1 MTPRLPFITFA
12 PRLKA
17 FRRSP
22 WFAAAGILATVSVAQ
37 AADIPISGTYGTV
50 AMCVIDAFMDVPPG
64 DVNFN
69 AGGAPLAHVLPG
81 EFDTPRES
89 CVFQKITSQSESEPK
104 STWVVE
110 AACSGKEGDLTRVLT
125 ITSDKEA
132 RSLTVSDQIGTL
144 IATLDQCSVPYA
156 ERLARELKRMP
167 QAPKQ

>member
-1 MTPRLPFITFA
+1 MRLKLVS
-12 PRLKA
+12 RLKA
-17 FRRSP
+17 FQPSKHTGL
-22 WFAAAGILATVSVAQ
+22 WFVAPAVLAIAGAQ
-37 AADIPISGTYGTV
+37 AAEIPISGTYGTI

-89 CVFQKITSQSESEPK
+89 CVFQKFTNQSETEPK

-125 ITSDKEA
+125 ITSDKDA

-144 IATLDQCSVPYA
+144 IATLDQCSLPYA
-156 ERLARELKRMP
+156 ERLARELKRM
-167 QAPKQ
+167 APSLKK

>member
-1 MTPRLPFITFA
+1 M
-12 PRLKA
+12 
-17 FRRSP
+17 RRSSSSKGCR
-22 WFAAAGILATVSVAQ
+22 A
-37 AADIPISGTYGTV
+37 GTYGTV

-89 CVFQKITSQSESEPK
+89 CVFQELTSQSESESK
-104 STWVVE
+104 STWVVD
-110 AACSGKEGDLTRVLT
+110 AACSGKAGDATRVLT

-132 RSLTVSDQIGTL
+132 RSLTISDQIGTL
-144 IATLDQCSVPYA
+144 IATLDQCSLPYA

-167 QAPKQ
+167 LSLKK